1 MAIAAKISELYIKK
15 KDFNVNSDFIYLI
28 TPTNFDVSLAM
39 LNFGSDNDEAI
50 DGSLRSN
57 LRGFRMQLSIPHEI
71 LVSSTIK
78 RATRGDTGNPENFS
92 FNFAQEVEDGGFSFS
107 NSTIDT
113 FFSDLVTAFKT
124 DDDDFV
130 EVSFDGVFDDIS
142 QGVTLKDFRKII
154 IDSSSFKTVFTN
166 QISRDSSDLKF
177 VGQKKLTS
185 IPSELQAT

>member
-78 RATRGDTGNPENFS
+78 KSTRGSTGNPADFS
-92 FNFAQEVEDGGFSFS
+92 TPFDFAQAVTAGVFSFS
-107 NSTIDT
+107 NSTINT

-124 DDDDFV
+124 DGDDFV
-130 EVSFDGVFDDIS
+130 EVSFDGIFQSSPD
-142 QGVTLKDFRKII
+142 DFRKLVLS
-154 IDSSSFKTVFTN
+154 SSSFTNLFTN

-185 IPSELQAT
+185 IPTELQAT